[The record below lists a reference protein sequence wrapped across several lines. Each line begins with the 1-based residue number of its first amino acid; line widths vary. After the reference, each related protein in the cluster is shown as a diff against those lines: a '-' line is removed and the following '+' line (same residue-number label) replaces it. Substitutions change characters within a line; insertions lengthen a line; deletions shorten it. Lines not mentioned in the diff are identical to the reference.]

1 MRGIENSPHTH
12 IDTKDWKRAE
22 HIKNMEAQEIID
34 KVNGIMAKK
43 AGIEASEIKPKDF
56 YDELG
61 VDEENLYRH
70 C

>member
-1 MRGIENSPHTH
+1 MY
-12 IDTKDWKRAE
+12 K
-22 HIKNMEAQEIID
+22 QEIID

-43 AGIEASEIKPKDF
+43 AGIEAGEIKLKDF

-61 VDEENLYRH
+61 VAEENLYRH